1 MKLIPKTTRPDPF
14 QGLIYLRPRF
24 LFSRSTVMCVE
35 KRNIVMATPSFT
47 VTKLFGG
54 GGWGEHSYG
63 CNILWINYKEGFL
76 ILLTTVILQGNIL
89 SECVIYNVIWLLLGL
104 VSYSYCLYI
113 CIFLYMVS
121 FHWNAYLQSLW
132 GQIMIYIELQCA
144 VILWSEPAQSNL
156 YFNMS
161 QATTNIYNL

>member
-1 MKLIPKTTRPDPF
+1 MKLIPKTTRPGPF

-24 LFSRSTVMCVE
+24 LFSRSTVVCG
-35 KRNIVMATPSFT
+35 KKKYCHGNSFCT

-63 CNILWINYKEGFL
+63 CNILWINYKEGFF

-89 SECVIYNVIWLLLGL
+89 SECVIYNVILLLLGL

-132 GQIMIYIELQCA
+132 GQIMMYIELQCA